1 MPAWKLR
8 FNKYASVSN
17 SGLITTHS
25 IRTHHLDNNSVE
37 MKLIHF
43 LYPFGQNIDFDLKQ
57 IALPGWFASWD
68 WGHFHTRRC
77 WCIEY
82 IFLRRVSRTL
92 NCISVGF
99 SRHHSALIICRVA
112 VTAAA
117 AIRMQSKTLQQIL
130 HSSTVFDS
138 AKEET
143 YRKYKSYRMM
153 AHTLAAFQFI
163 ITKILSFVQESGL
176 TNRWH
181 MIRRSGQNLLV
192 PLSSKIIK
200 KFTFKKDRM
209 YSAITLFQKYSRVWH
224 GDLKFV
230 FQSTNRMMM
239 KQIPWPCTGTYKST
253 PVIWVAKRIKT
264 FFTVW
269 DEWG

>member
-1 MPAWKLR
+1 MPAWKVR

-17 SGLITTHS
+17 SGLITTYT

-143 YRKYKSYRMM
+143 YRKYKSYRM

-163 ITKILSFVQESGL
+163 ITKNFEFCSG
-176 TNRWH
+176 
-181 MIRRSGQNLLV
+181 IRIEDDQVS

-200 KFTFKKDRM
+200 KFTFKK
-209 YSAITLFQKYSRVWH
+209 TL
-224 GDLKFV
+224 
-230 FQSTNRMMM
+230 
-239 KQIPWPCTGTYKST
+239 
-253 PVIWVAKRIKT
+253 
-264 FFTVW
+264 
-269 DEWG
+269 